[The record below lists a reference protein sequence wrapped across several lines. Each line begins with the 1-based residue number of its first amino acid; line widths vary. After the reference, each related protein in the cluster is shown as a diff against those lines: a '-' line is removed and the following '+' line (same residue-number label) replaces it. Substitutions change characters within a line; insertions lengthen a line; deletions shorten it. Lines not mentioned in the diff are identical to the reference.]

1 MPRRVFMNMYNL
13 KEQDIPTVER
23 RLVVTEKAG
32 LHARP
37 AALFAQT
44 AARYEAE
51 VTVARSAGS
60 ADRPDPGREVPARSV
75 LSLMTLNIRCGD
87 EIVIRARGA
96 EGSEVVEALAAIAA
110 PTPA

>member
-1 MPRRVFMNMYNL
+1 MSNH

-23 RLVVTEKAG
+23 RLVVTEEAG

-51 VTVARSAGS
+51 VTVARSAS
-60 ADRPDPGREVPARSV
+60 PADRLDPGREVSARSV

-96 EGSEVVEALAAIAA
+96 DGPEVVDALAAIAA
-110 PTPA
+110 PVPA

>member
-1 MPRRVFMNMYNL
+1 MHYTE
-13 KEQDIPTVER
+13 EQDIPTVER

-51 VTVARSAGS
+51 VTVARTGETP
-60 ADRPDPGREVPARSV
+60 DRPGSGREVSARSV
-75 LSLMTLNIRCGD
+75 LSVMTLNIRCGD

-96 EGSEVVEALAAIAA
+96 DGSAVVDALAAIAA
-110 PTPA
+110 PAPA

>member
-1 MPRRVFMNMYNL
+1 MNMYDL
-13 KEQDIPTVER
+13 KEQDISTVER

-51 VTVARSAGS
+51 VTVARTAAPAGPT
-60 ADRPDPGREVPARSV
+60 PDPGREVSARSV

-87 EIVIRARGA
+87 EIIIRARGA
-96 EGSEVVEALAAIAA
+96 DGPDVVDALAAIAA
-110 PTPA
+110 PA